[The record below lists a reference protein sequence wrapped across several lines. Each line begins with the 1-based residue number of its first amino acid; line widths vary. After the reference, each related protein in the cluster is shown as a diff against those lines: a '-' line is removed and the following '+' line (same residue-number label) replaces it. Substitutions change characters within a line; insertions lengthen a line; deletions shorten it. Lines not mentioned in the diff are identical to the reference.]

1 MAFFDHFGI
10 DFKTMRVLLVED
22 NPFELKVAKSALR
35 ELGFDDIVL
44 AADGRKAVK
53 LMEDYPS
60 INLII
65 SDWNMPDM
73 SGIQLLDTARQRWPG
88 VPFVMITGNDTVD
101 HVAEAMRLGVFAYI
115 LKPFTLTG
123 LRQKIVAAIRRH
135 LAGGGDQSGEVDAEF
150 QNAIDCIQSIT
161 KFSGDDKTQPL
172 SIEISRFE
180 DALES
185 ILFSNEDQQRQMDE
199 LASAGSAVTKQP
211 GLDGSTV
218 GFLSML
224 IDQTCSFIENVGK
237 PNAVQLEVIK
247 LHAEIIRSVAAG
259 RMGGKS
265 KSLGPDLF
273 RALNMIVER
282 ALAEKGRGQ
291 PTILYSE
298 RLRYLGIWI

>member
-1 MAFFDHFGI
+1 MAFFDHFGV
-10 DFKTMRVLLVED
+10 DFEDMKVLLVED

-35 ELGFDDIVL
+35 ELGFVTVII
-44 AADGRKAVK
+44 AADGKEAVAM
-53 LMEDYPS
+53 MESIPR

-65 SDWNMPDM
+65 SDWNMPHV
-73 SGIQLLDTARQRWPG
+73 SGIQLLDIARRRWPG
-88 VPFVMITGNDTVD
+88 VPFVMMTGNDTVD

-115 LKPFTLTG
+115 LKPFTLAG

-135 LAGGGDQSGEVDAEF
+135 LAGGGDLQEEADTEF
-150 QNAIDCIQSIT
+150 QNAIDRIQAIT
-161 KFSGDDKTQPL
+161 KFTGDDKSQEL
-172 SIEISRFE
+172 SAEISRFE

-185 ILFSNEDQQRQMDE
+185 ILFSHENQQGQKQE
-199 LASAGSAVTKQP
+199 LAAAGSAVTQQS

-224 IDQTCSFIENVGK
+224 VDQTCDFIDNVGQ

-259 RMGGKS
+259 RLGGKS

-273 RALNMIVER
+273 RALSMIVSR
-282 ALAEKGRGQ
+282 AQAE
-291 PTILYSE
+291 
-298 RLRYLGIWI
+298 